1 MCSFRCWDS
10 VRRVIWVQFVCNA
23 LWKFLYTSSM
33 DKKINK
39 RVYMAVSLG
48 ALYLFGPVFFVAT
61 DPSKLPLPLLI
72 IPFLWLFT
80 CIFVTMW
87 LLLRQ
92 KRNVAPRQAVIVAG
106 VVATFPVLLAV
117 FQSIHQ
123 LSIRDVLLSV
133 TLVVFTAIYLLRAD
147 FISHPWILSYISVF
161 IPI

>member
-1 MCSFRCWDS
+1 
-10 VRRVIWVQFVCNA
+10 
-23 LWKFLYTSSM
+23 M

-147 FISHPWILSYISVF
+147 FISHP
-161 IPI
+161 